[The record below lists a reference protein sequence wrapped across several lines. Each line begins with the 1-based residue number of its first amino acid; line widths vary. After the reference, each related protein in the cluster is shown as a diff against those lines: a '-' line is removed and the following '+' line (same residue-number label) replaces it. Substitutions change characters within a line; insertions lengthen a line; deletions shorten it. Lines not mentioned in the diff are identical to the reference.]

1 MTTIITPRILSIT
14 IPAVPLRK
22 SRNKVAE
29 EIVVLGMVEEIAKAD
44 KVAVAGVA
52 HKAVVKVAAVIQ
64 NQRATVALRAAS
76 KKELANAVI
85 AAGVVTAK
93 YRLATTARYS
103 ALRSM

>member
-1 MTTIITPRILSIT
+1 MTTIITPRILSII

-29 EIVVLGMVEEIAKAD
+29 EIEVLEMVEEIAKAD

-85 AAGVVTAK
+85 AAEVVTAK

>member
-29 EIVVLGMVEEIAKAD
+29 EIVVLEMVEEIAKAD
-44 KVAVAGVA
+44 KVAVAGVD

-85 AAGVVTAK
+85 VAGVVTAK
-93 YRLATTARYS
+93 Y
-103 ALRSM
+103 

>member
-1 MTTIITPRILSIT
+1 MTTIITPRILSII

-29 EIVVLGMVEEIAKAD
+29 EIEVLEMVEEIAKAD
-44 KVAVAGVA
+44 KVAVAGVD

-85 AAGVVTAK
+85 AAEVVIAK
-93 YRLATTARYS
+93 YRLTTKSRYFIAR
-103 ALRSM
+103 